1 MRYVGRIT
9 VTILMVFAF
18 LFEIVQFYL
27 LEGFLYNK
35 ITLIALLPFSY
46 LGWWL
51 GEQYDLVK
59 HASQH
64 DALTGAYN
72 RRFITE
78 QFARISRRLAR
89 KKEKLALFVIDVND
103 FKLINDTYG
112 HPAGDVVLKNIA
124 NTLLYIKKGKCK
136 VVRWGG
142 DEFLALVPVKKSQLS
157 SVRCPVI
164 DELMEELSLKLKRN
178 IRVSSGRAVYPDDGS
193 TLEALI
199 AHADAQMYE
208 VKELD
213 EENRQTQVREIS

>member
-1 MRYVGRIT
+1 MKYEGRIT
-9 VTILMVFAF
+9 VSILMVFAF
-18 LFEIVQFYL
+18 SFEIVQFYL

-35 ITLIALLPFSY
+35 ISLIALLPFSY

-51 GEQYDLVK
+51 GEHYDQVK
-59 HASQH
+59 YASQH

-78 QFARISRRLAR
+78 QFDSICRQVGRR
-89 KKEKLALFVIDVND
+89 KEKLALFVIDVND
-103 FKLINDTYG
+103 FKQINDTYG

-124 NTLLYIKKGKCK
+124 NTLLYIKKGKCS

-142 DEFLALVPVKKSQLS
+142 DEFLALVPVKKSQLT
-157 SVRCPVI
+157 SVRWQVI

-193 TLEALI
+193 TLESLI
-199 AHADAQMYE
+199 TQADTRMYE

-213 EENRQTQVREIS
+213 EERRRAQAREIS